1 MSYKKIRT
9 FSIFLLF
16 GIAAIFFPAT
26 ALQNSI
32 ARGQEFYPEYDKKM
46 NIIMIKKDM
55 IHTKI
60 IIIMII
66 IRMLQ

>member
-1 MSYKKIRT
+1 MSDKKIRI
-9 FSIFLLF
+9 FSTFLLI

-32 ARGQEFYPEYDKKM
+32 AMGQEFYPEYEENQYYYDQE
-46 NIIMIKKDM
+46 DM

-60 IIIMII
+60 IMITII
-66 IRMLQ
+66 IRMVQ